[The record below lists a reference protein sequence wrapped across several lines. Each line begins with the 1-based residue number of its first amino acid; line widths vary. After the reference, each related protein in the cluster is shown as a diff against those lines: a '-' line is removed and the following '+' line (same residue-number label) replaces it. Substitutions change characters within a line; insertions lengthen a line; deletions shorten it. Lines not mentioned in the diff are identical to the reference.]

1 MKKYKK
7 KQLDDDFLHP
17 KFQETKQT
25 FIEFKFIKRNR
36 RASQEDT
43 DTKNVGSK
51 SNLQKKY

>member
-1 MKKYKK
+1 MKNHKK
-7 KQLDDDFLHP
+7 KQLDDDFIHP
-17 KFQETKQT
+17 KFQETKQN

-43 DTKNVGSK
+43 DTKNADSK